1 MKYRVQRATGAAA
14 VDMTIA
20 PGVAWQLES
29 IRVHLSAGGA
39 ATNLTATVDA
49 GAGAA
54 YDVVIATQDMN
65 GVTDYIYKPD
75 FPIPFGPDDELVIA
89 YANGGGATYGIEVY
103 YQGM

>member
-14 VDMTIA
+14 VAMTIA

-39 ATNLTATVDA
+39 ATDLTATVDA

-54 YDVVIATQDMN
+54 YDVVLATQAMN
-65 GVTDYIYKPD
+65 GVTDYVYKPD
-75 FPIPFGPDDELVIA
+75 FPIPFTPDDELDIA
-89 YANGGGATYGIEVY
+89 YTNGGAATYGIEVY
-103 YQGM
+103 YSAI